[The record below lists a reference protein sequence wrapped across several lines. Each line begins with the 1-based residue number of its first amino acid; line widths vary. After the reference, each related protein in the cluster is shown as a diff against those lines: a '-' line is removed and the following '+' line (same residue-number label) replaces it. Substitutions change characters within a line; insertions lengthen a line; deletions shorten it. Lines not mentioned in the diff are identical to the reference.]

1 MAVDVRGDRTAKKS
15 RRAQMQMRQMLKTEK
30 EDKPGGRTTE
40 WMTDNGA
47 RRIRDGEKEERTRK
61 NTCLFTLDGVEY
73 VSCNYRSGRARDLA
87 WGEVEGSKKT
97 RHSGRQR
104 RASSIILRASP
115 IIEPRRSR
123 QMGRHGTVK
132 VWLKC
137 PFRDRQQEA
146 AGNSHTDK
154 NATLPIP
161 SLVAA
166 LAALFLPLLRDPR
179 LEPGLPGCPGQQSG
193 PRLHPAAGARD
204 KIRDQPVADGLCQP
218 SQRDCRAGLDCGQVD
233 YCTWHMEIDHEIL
246 HQRLNSHPSI
256 IFPPFFCPLDST

>member
-161 SLVAA
+161 SIPHSLVAA
-166 LAALFLPLLRDPR
+166 LAALFLPLLRLASRPQ
-179 LEPGLPGCPGQQSG
+179 GS
-193 PRLHPAAGARD
+193 
-204 KIRDQPVADGLCQP
+204 KIRARPARLPRPAVGAPSPPSRRGKGQNQGPTSGGRSLPAQPERLPCRIGL
-218 SQRDCRAGLDCGQVD
+218 RA
-233 YCTWHMEIDHEIL
+233 T
-246 HQRLNSHPSI
+246 RLLYLAHGN
-256 IFPPFFCPLDST
+256 